1 MLMTPREGAEQKVT
15 AAGRSAGLL
24 RDFLS
29 RNTRKE
35 LDSFAC
41 RLYGHA
47 ATSPRQ
53 RNEIRDLRCTGVWRS
68 LVARKFWVLQVAGSN
83 PAAPTIPRGSRERR
97 SDERTYLPADE
108 ERHAIGCSADQ
119 ILAVRI
125 RAGKAARG
133 RAADGLDELERH
145 EIAGAALL
153 CDEGRGDRLC
163 RAQRHCLQSGRAAAD
178 RAPHHAICRQFQAE
192 PRAAVDAL
200 KAVRRT
206 P

>member
-1 MLMTPREGAEQKVT
+1 MLMMPREGAEQKVT

-24 RDFLS
+24 RDSLS

-83 PAAPTIPRGSRERR
+83 PAAPTTLKTASETE
-97 SDERTYLPADE
+97 DERTYLPPYE
-108 ERHAIGCSADQ
+108 KRHAI
-119 ILAVRI
+119 
-125 RAGKAARG
+125 
-133 RAADGLDELERH
+133 RH
-145 EIAGAALL
+145 G
-153 CDEGRGDRLC
+153 
-163 RAQRHCLQSGRAAAD
+163 
-178 RAPHHAICRQFQAE
+178 
-192 PRAAVDAL
+192 
-200 KAVRRT
+200 
-206 P
+206 

>member
-83 PAAPTIPRGSRERR
+83 PAAPTIPRDREKDEAMSARIYRPMKSATQSGAARTKYWLFEYAPEKPREVEPLMGWTSSSDMKSQVRLSFATKEEAIAYAERNGIAYRLEEPPPIERR
-97 SDERTYLPADE
+97 IMQYADNF
-108 ERHAIGCSADQ
+108 
-119 ILAVRI
+119 
-125 RAGKAARG
+125 KPN
-133 RAADGLDELERH
+133 
-145 EIAGAALL
+145 
-153 CDEGRGDRLC
+153 
-163 RAQRHCLQSGRAAAD
+163 RAQQWTH
-178 RAPHHAICRQFQAE
+178 
-192 PRAAVDAL
+192 
-200 KAVRRT
+200 
-206 P
+206 

>member
-1 MLMTPREGAEQKVT
+1 MLMTPREGAEQKVA

-53 RNEIRDLRCTGVWRS
+53 SNEIRDLRCSGVWRS

-83 PAAPTIPRGSRERR
+83 PAAPTILNPANETD
-97 SDERTYLPADE
+97 DERTYLLPDE
-108 ERHAIGCSADQ
+108 KRHAIGLGADE
-119 ILAVRI
+119 IL
-125 RAGKAARG
+125 GARL
-133 RAADGLDELERH
+133 R
-145 EIAGAALL
+145 
-153 CDEGRGDRLC
+153 
-163 RAQRHCLQSGRAAAD
+163 S
-178 RAPHHAICRQFQAE
+178 
-192 PRAAVDAL
+192 
-200 KAVRRT
+200 
-206 P
+206 